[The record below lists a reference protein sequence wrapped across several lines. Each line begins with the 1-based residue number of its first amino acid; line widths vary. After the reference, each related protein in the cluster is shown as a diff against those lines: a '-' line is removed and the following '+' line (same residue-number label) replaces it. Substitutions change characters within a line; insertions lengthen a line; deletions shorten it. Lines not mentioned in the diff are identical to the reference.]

1 MKIDRL
7 QRDILY
13 GIDFALQIKFTTSR
27 NEMKVVRCIL
37 CSDIHNLTKVFKYL
51 GSFPDR
57 YNKAV
62 QTGIFI
68 ELNK

>member
-13 GIDFALQIKFTTSR
+13 GIDFALQVKFTTPR
-27 NEMKVVRCIL
+27 DEMKVVRCIL
-37 CSDIHNLTKVFKYL
+37 CADIRNLPKVFKYL

-57 YNKAV
+57 YNKAI

-68 ELNK
+68 ELNR